1 MNKIFICAA
10 IPDEQAIEED
20 SAVAVATAIEAGDE
34 RRARAKF
41 HWQFLEQFPAAQDCA
56 YKFIACE
63 DKPGI
68 PRPALD
74 SWDTEYM
81 QENRWDEESASF
93 VPVEPES
100 DPMNITFDNLAPEV
114 QNAVMVKFDACEN
127 ITVDMVISAQELLQ
141 EDMATFDGHIVEAL
155 MKMPEV
161 NAMYPEL
168 KLHAIGWVKHKCKPA
183 AKWPEI
189 QAEMRIWKKR
199 RESERKETG
208 KYISVVDIAR
218 SRVNQQNTE
227 NAAEKTGAVTVAVR
241 REYKQT
247 WKTLDNEL
255 ACALWPGDVDAGNID
270 GTIHRWATNEVID
283 KDREDWKRI
292 SASMRKQPEAL
303 AYDRQ
308 TIFGL
313 VRERPIDIHKDPVA
327 LNKYIS
333 EYLTTKGVFE
343 HEETDQSSA
352 DAILSSAAQTDPV
365 ETAESNSQK
374 NEILVE
380 AEPSV
385 EREGP
390 FYFVFTDKD
399 GEKYGRAN
407 KLSGLDKALAAGG
420 TEISKEE
427 YFARKNGTY
436 TGLQQNTDTAE
447 DSEQPEPVKV
457 TADEVNKI
465 MQAANISQPDTDKLL
480 AASRGEFV
488 EGISDPNDPKWV
500 KGIETRDFENQN
512 QPESEQNDQKAEQ
525 NSPNALQNEPE
536 TKQPEPEEQ
545 QEPEKVCTACG
556 QIGGGNCPDCGA
568 VMGDATYQETFDEK
582 NRAEVQEDDPEEM
595 EGAEHPN
602 NENAGNDQ
610 HHTSDSETGEAADPL
625 IAVNGHHVITS
636 TSRVWIHLSV
646 DLETM
651 GTNPNAPINS
661 IGGTFFDPAT
671 GEMGPEFSKAIDL
684 ETSGGIIDRK
694 TIKWWAKRSREAQSA
709 IFTDEISLDV
719 ALRLFIEFIEKNSG
733 GCFVQVWGNGANFD
747 NVILRRSYE
756 RQGIPCPW
764 LYYNDRDVRTIVE
777 LGNAIGFDVRMA
789 IPFEGVPHNALDD
802 ARHQAKQVSAI
813 WQKLIPSQADF

>member
-1 MNKIFICAA
+1 
-10 IPDEQAIEED
+10 
-20 SAVAVATAIEAGDE
+20 
-34 RRARAKF
+34 
-41 HWQFLEQFPAAQDCA
+41 
-56 YKFIACE
+56 
-63 DKPGI
+63 
-68 PRPALD
+68 
-74 SWDTEYM
+74 
-81 QENRWDEESASF
+81 SASF
-93 VPVEPES
+93 VPVETES
-100 DPMNITFDNLAPEV
+100 DPMNVTFDKLSPEV
-114 QNAVMVKFDACEN
+114 QNAVMVKFDTCEN

-161 NAMYPEL
+161 NAMYPEI
-168 KLHAIGWVKHKCKPA
+168 KLHAIGWVKHKCKPG

-199 RESERKETG
+199 REGERKETG
-208 KYISVVDIAR
+208 KYTSVVDLAR
-218 SRVNQQNTE
+218 TRVNQQLTE
-227 NAAEKTGAVTVAVR
+227 NSAAKINPVTTAIR
-241 REYKQT
+241 REYRQT
-247 WKTLDNEL
+247 WKTLDKEL
-255 ACALWPGDVDAGNID
+255 ACALWPVDVDAGNID
-270 GTIHRWATNEVID
+270 GTIHRWAKNEVID

-292 SASMRKQPEAL
+292 SASMRKQPDAL
-303 AYDRQ
+303 RYDRQ

-457 TADEVNKI
+457 TAEEVNKI
-465 MQAANISQPDTDKLL
+465 MEAANISRPDADKLL

-488 EGISDPNDPKWV
+488 EGISDPADPKYV
-500 KGIETRDFENQN
+500 KGIQSRDAEDQN
-512 QPESEQNDQKAEQ
+512 QQETEQNDQKAEQ

-536 TKQPEPEEQ
+536 TKQPEPVVQ
-545 QEPEKVCTACG
+545 QEEEKVCTACN
-556 QIGGGNCPDCGA
+556 QTGGGNCPDCGA
-568 VMGDATYQETFDEK
+568 VMGDATYQETFNEESQDEAREK
-582 NRAEVQEDDPEEM
+582 GPEEM
-595 EGAEHPN
+595 ESAVTPN
-602 NENAGNDQ
+602 KECTEGDQ
-610 HHTSDSETGEAADPL
+610 HANGNNETGETANPL
-625 IAVNGHHVITS
+625 IKVNGHREITS
-636 TSRVWIHLSV
+636 TNRLWHHLMI

-651 GTNPNAPINS
+651 GKNPDAPIAS
-661 IGGTFFDPAT
+661 IGAVFFDPQT
-671 GEMGPEFSKAIDL
+671 GEQGPEFSK
-684 ETSGGIIDRK
+684 IIDMGTCGGTVDIS
-694 TIKWWAKRSREAQSA
+694 TIEWWLQRSGEARAA
-709 IFTDEISLDV
+709 ILADRIPLDD
-719 ALRLFIEFIEKNSG
+719 ALLQLREFIDENSG
-733 GCFVQVWGNGANFD
+733 EFFVQVWGNGANFD

-756 RQGIPCPW
+756 RQEIPCPW
-764 LYYNDRDVRTIVE
+764 RYTNDRDVRTMVA
-777 LGNAIGFDVRMA
+777 LGLVMDFDARNVTT
-789 IPFEGVPHNALDD
+789 FEGERHNALHD
-802 ARHQAKQVSAI
+802 ARYQAKYVSAI
-813 WQKLIPSQADF
+813 WQKLFPNQADF